1 MIVSQAGAAKQHI
14 EATAA
19 RIATQHLI
27 ILLIR
32 NDFITE
38 TFLPQ

>member
-1 MIVSQAGAAKQHI
+1 MAGAAKQHI

-19 RIATQHLI
+19 RIAIQHLI

-32 NDFITE
+32 SDFIIE
-38 TFLPQ
+38 TFLLQ